1 MNIFIGILLGLV
13 QGIAEFLPIS
23 SSGHLALVENILG
36 ASGGAAIVAMD
47 DSAFFNI
54 MLHLATLAAVIVA
67 YWPDVR
73 DMVLE
78 LFAMIRGV
86 GKGESLVSGNVPA
99 RRLILMIIVS
109 TLPLFLILPFHHKI
123 ESLNGIPWFIGAA
136 LIVTGL
142 LLFIA
147 DRMPQGKKTER
158 DMTVWDA
165 VFIGVAQAIAT
176 IPGLSRSGT
185 TITAGMSRNLT
196 REFAVKF
203 SFLMSLL
210 SVLGAVILSLVD
222 VIKDGVE
229 PGILPACLVGMVV
242 AGVSGYFSIKLL
254 QKLVSKGKFGGFAYY
269 CWGVGVLS
277 VILSLVL
284 K

>member
-1 MNIFIGILLGLV
+1 MNILFGILLGLV

-23 SSGHLALVENILG
+23 SSGHLALVETILG
-36 ASGGAAIVAMD
+36 SAGGEVAAMD

-54 MLHLATLAAVIVA
+54 MLHLATLVAVVAA
-67 YWPDVR
+67 YWKDVKAMAVELVG
-73 DMVLE
+73 MV
-78 LFAMIRGV
+78 RGLK
-86 GKGESLVSGNVPA
+86 KGESLAAGNVPA
-99 RRLILMIIVS
+99 RRMILMIVIA
-109 TLPLFLILPFHHKI
+109 TLPLALVVPVHNKI
-123 ESLNGIPWFIGAA
+123 EALNGVPWFIGAA
-136 LIVTGL
+136 LILTGL

-147 DRMPQGKKTER
+147 DHMPQGKKTER

-176 IPGLSRSGT
+176 LPGLSRSGT
-185 TITAGMSRNLT
+185 TITAGMSRNLH
-196 REFAVKF
+196 RDFAVKF

-210 SVLGAVILSLVD
+210 SVLGAVLLSLID

-229 PGILPACLVGMVV
+229 PGIMPACLVGMVV
-242 AGVSGYFSIKLL
+242 AGVTGYLSIKLL
-254 QKLVSKGKFGGFAYY
+254 QRLVSRGKFGGFAYY

-277 VILSLVL
+277 IILSLIL

>member
-1 MNIFIGILLGLV
+1 MNILWGILLGLV

-23 SSGHLALVENILG
+23 SSGHLALVETVLG
-36 ASGGAAIVAMD
+36 SAGAEVAAMD

-54 MLHLATLAAVIVA
+54 MLHLATLVAVIAA
-67 YWPDVR
+67 YWKDVR
-73 DMVLE
+73 DMAVE
-78 LFAMIRGV
+78 AVGMVRGIRR
-86 GKGESLVSGNVPA
+86 GESLASGNVPA
-99 RRLILMIIVS
+99 RRLILMIVVA
-109 TLPLFLILPFHHKI
+109 TLPLVLVVPVHGKI
-123 ESLNGIPWFIGAA
+123 EDLNAVPWFIGAA

-147 DRMPQGKKTER
+147 DRMPQGRKTER

-176 IPGLSRSGT
+176 LPGLSRSGT
-185 TITAGMSRNLT
+185 TITAGMSRNLH
-196 REFAVKF
+196 RDFAVKF

-210 SVLGAVILSLVD
+210 SVLGAVLLSLVD

-242 AGVSGYFSIKLL
+242 AGVTGYFSIRLL
-254 QKLVSKGKFGGFAYY
+254 QKLVSRGKFGGFAYY
-269 CWGVGVLS
+269 CWAVGVIS
-277 VILSLVL
+277 IVLSLIL

>member
-1 MNIFIGILLGLV
+1 MNIFFGILLGLV

-23 SSGHLALVENILG
+23 SSGHLALVETVLG
-36 ASGGAAIVAMD
+36 SAGGTVAAMD

-54 MLHLATLAAVIVA
+54 MLHLATLVAVIAA
-67 YWPDVR
+67 YWQDVKSMAVELIG
-73 DMVLE
+73 MVKG
-78 LFAMIRGV
+78 IRR
-86 GKGESLVSGNVPA
+86 GESLASGNVPA
-99 RRLILMIIVS
+99 RRLILMILVA
-109 TLPLFLILPFHHKI
+109 TLPLVLIVPVHNKI
-123 ESLNGIPWFIGAA
+123 EALNGVPWFIGAA
-136 LIVTGL
+136 LILTGL

-165 VFIGVAQAIAT
+165 IFIGVAQAIAT
-176 IPGLSRSGT
+176 LPGLSRSGT
-185 TITAGMSRNLT
+185 TITAGMSRNLH
-196 REFAVKF
+196 RDFAVKF

-210 SVLGAVILSLVD
+210 SVLGAVLLSLVD

-242 AGVSGYFSIKLL
+242 AGVTGYFSIKLL
-254 QKLVSKGKFGGFAYY
+254 QRLISRGKFGGFAYY
-269 CWGVGVLS
+269 CWAVGAIS
-277 VILSLVL
+277 IILSLIL